1 MTHVQIIHGLAI
13 VLLICAVG
21 LFVIDAA
28 EELGSEWALRIKWT
42 LGWTLLRYTGIISG
56 VLLALDV
63 LF

>member
-1 MTHVQIIHGLAI
+1 MTHVQIIHGLAV

-21 LFVIDAA
+21 LFVTDAA
-28 EELGSEWALRIKWT
+28 GEFGSEKALAFKWT
-42 LGWTLLRYTGIISG
+42 LGWVVLRYAGIVCG